1 MNNMASPLY
10 ATLRMVESCPKQLEY
25 SLKLTAQGEKA
36 PLDLRFAHEF
46 QFTLWGSWCSWEP
59 RSAGTQAAK
68 AEDATDTYSIR
79 DLFGFRGT
87 IQAYREDSRQARI
100 PPPTRTPA
108 SRTLLLQ
115 ESSRKLNPACR
126 CSQNA
131 LGNINAKCVSPAE
144 S

>member
-1 MNNMASPLY
+1 MNNMASLLY

-87 IQAYREDSRQARI
+87 IQAYWEDSRQARI
-100 PPPTRTPA
+100 PPRFG
-108 SRTLLLQ
+108 LLLHA
-115 ESSRKLNPACR
+115 R
-126 CSQNA
+126 
-131 LGNINAKCVSPAE
+131 
-144 S
+144 